1 MQTRRLGFLRVPTA
15 AFVVALG
22 LATGAA
28 AAPGSSHASKSDVAA
43 PAVRIENFGQVSSVL
58 YRGSQPQGR
67 DYADLKTLGVKTI
80 VNLTSD
86 DADPNERSMA
96 EAAGIAYV
104 QIPMTVHTPPTSP
117 QLAQFLALVSDPAS
131 QPVYVHCVGGRHRYW
146 CDDGG
151 VPNGGR
157 RLERGP
163 GVQGNEAV
171 QLRSEFPAPGVQG
184 LRLHLPSASRGGAGG
199 DDPGGFLAVALR
211 RVCGGLTAGEVVV
224 DGRRDH
230 Q

>member
-28 AAPGSSHASKSDVAA
+28 VAA

-104 QIPMTVHTPPTSP
+104 QIPMTVHTPPTSA

-131 QPVYVHCVGGRHRYW
+131 QPVYVHCVGGRHRT
-146 CDDGG
+146 G
-151 VPNGGR
+151 VMTAAYRMADEGWNADQAFKEMKQYNFGASFLHPEFKDFVYTYR
-157 RLERGP
+157 PPVVAER
-163 GVQGNEAV
+163 VATTRAV
-171 QLRSEFPAPGVQG
+171 S
-184 LRLHLPSASRGGAGG
+184 
-199 DDPGGFLAVALR
+199 
-211 RVCGGLTAGEVVV
+211 
-224 DGRRDH
+224 
-230 Q
+230 